1 MTRVGSIA
9 LFAAIALPGLCFAQ
23 LPATQVAPEPPP
35 TETLAIDSAEV
46 TDADILAFSEDRR
59 ARMTIPV
66 TVVGQGPYPFII
78 DTGAERTV
86 VARELAR
93 RLDLGP
99 GRNVRVHSM
108 TGAQTV
114 ATAIVPEIQISKS
127 RFTDIHAP
135 ALSGMNIGA
144 AGIIG
149 VDSLQDQR
157 ILFDFVRRT
166 MAIYPSIK
174 KPETWG
180 PDVIVVMGRRLH
192 GRLILVD
199 ARIDGEKITVVV
211 DTGAELTIGNLALR
225 RKLEAKRKLREIKP
239 VSLIS
244 VTGGRFD
251 VDYTYVRNISLGDVV
266 IENMPIGFAEV
277 HPFQRLGLSDTPTI
291 LLGMDAL
298 RLFERVS
305 IDFERKQVRFL
316 SPRLNRSG
324 IRFGERA
331 PQAPAAPILAATT
344 AANRSTLSSD
354 RPATLNRPEL
364 AM

>member
-1 MTRVGSIA
+1 MMRAGSIA
-9 LFAAIALPGLCFAQ
+9 LLAALAVPGLCLAQ
-23 LPATQVAPEPPP
+23 LPETQAGSDPSPQTEVLPFNEAP
-35 TETLAIDSAEV
+35 V
-46 TDADILAFSEDRR
+46 TDADILAFSKDRR

-66 TVVGQGPYPFII
+66 TVHGQGPYPFII

-93 RLDLGP
+93 RLDLDAGQF
-99 GRNVRVHSM
+99 VRVHSM
-108 TGAQTV
+108 TGPEKV
-114 ATAIVPEIQISKS
+114 ATAVVPELQISKS
-127 RFTDIHAP
+127 RFTDIEAP
-135 ALSGMNIGA
+135 ALSGINIGA

-149 VDSLQDQR
+149 VDSLQNQR
-157 ILFDFVRRT
+157 VIFDFVRRT
-166 MAIYPSIK
+166 MSMTPAEK

-180 PDVIVVMGRRLH
+180 PDVIVVMGERLH

-211 DTGAELTIGNLALR
+211 DTGAELTIGNRALR
-225 RKLEAKRKLREIKP
+225 RRLEAKRKLRAIKP

-251 VDYTYVRNISLGDVV
+251 VDYTYVRSISLGDVV

-277 HPFQRLGLSDTPTI
+277 HPFEKLGLSHRPAI

-305 IDFERKQVRFL
+305 IDFQRKQVRFL
-316 SPRLNRSG
+316 SPALVRSG
-324 IRFGERA
+324 IRFGERGD
-331 PQAPAAPILAATT
+331 QLPAILAATT
-344 AANRSTLSSD
+344 AAKRSTLSSD